1 MNAIQPDR
9 PALLFYGDDF
19 TGATDALATAAEGGL
34 RSLLF
39 LRVPDDVL
47 LRRAGPLNAV
57 GIAGATRSM
66 PPGEIAG
73 ALAPVA
79 RLARRLRPRV
89 LHYKTC
95 STFDSAPH
103 VGSIGAAVDALRSA
117 ADVPWVAVV
126 GGQPQL
132 GRYCVFGQLF
142 AAAGPGGEVFRIDR
156 HPTMSRHPV
165 TPMGEADLRQHLAAQ
180 GLAPMALVPWTA
192 HGVDGSN
199 ATVQAAL
206 DAALLA
212 RPAGVLFDVASPANL
227 RVLGPLLRRAA
238 GDGTLLAAGPSSVV
252 DALGAGD
259 GGMSPVAAGIAPAR
273 TPVLGIA
280 GSLSPLTARQ
290 VAAAT
295 AYVHHAVPPVRLL
308 DATAREAAAQAVAA
322 DLRAGR
328 HALVVTAAQDAANS
342 DGRRIAQATGQLLA
356 EVLTRVP
363 LSRVGIAGGD
373 TSSHAVQALD
383 AWGLSHRARIAPGVA
398 LCRLHSERPALDG
411 MELMLKGG
419 QMGGESLF
427 DDLVHGTVGQTS
439 FR

>member
-1 MNAIQPDR
+1 
-9 PALLFYGDDF
+9 
-19 TGATDALATAAEGGL
+19 
-34 RSLLF
+34 
-39 LRVPDDVL
+39 
-47 LRRAGPLNAV
+47 
-57 GIAGATRSM
+57 
-66 PPGEIAG
+66 
-73 ALAPVA
+73 
-79 RLARRLRPRV
+79 
-89 LHYKTC
+89 
-95 STFDSAPH
+95 
-103 VGSIGAAVDALRSA
+103 
-117 ADVPWVAVV
+117 
-126 GGQPQL
+126 
-132 GRYCVFGQLF
+132 
-142 AAAGPGGEVFRIDR
+142 
-156 HPTMSRHPV
+156 
-165 TPMGEADLRQHLAAQ
+165 
-180 GLAPMALVPWTA
+180 MALVPWTA